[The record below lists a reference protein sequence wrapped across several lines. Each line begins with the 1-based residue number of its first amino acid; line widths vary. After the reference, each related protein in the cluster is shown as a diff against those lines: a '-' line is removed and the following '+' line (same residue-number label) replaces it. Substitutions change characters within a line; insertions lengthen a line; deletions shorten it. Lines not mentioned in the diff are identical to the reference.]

1 MPKAKY
7 HFNTDSLKF
16 EKVVISFRKRFLR
29 VSGWL
34 VTALVFGSIVL
45 LFAYNFLDSPK
56 EKQLKR
62 ELNEMTFQYELMQ
75 KKMQLASS
83 VMSDLQ
89 KRDDQVYR
97 VVFEAEPIAESVR
110 NAGYSG
116 VTRYKDLEGFDN
128 SELMKETA
136 SKLDKLYRQ
145 IYIQSKS
152 YDEVFEL
159 AKKKTEL
166 LASIPAIQP
175 VSNKGLTRVASGFG
189 YRIHPIYKTTILHT
203 GIDFTSPIGTEIY
216 ATGNGTIEKV
226 EYNGRGYGNNITIDH
241 GYGYETL
248 YGHMSRF
255 NVRAGQRVKRGDI
268 IGYVGNTGSS
278 TGPHV
283 HYEVIKNGQKIDPI
297 NFFFNDLTA
306 ADYDK
311 VREIASQQNQSF
323 D

>member
-62 ELNEMTFQYELMQ
+62 ELNEMTFQYELLQ

-226 EYNGRGYGNNITIDH
+226 EYNGRGYGNNVTIDH

-255 NVRAGQRVKRGDI
+255 NVRPGQRVKRGDI

-297 NFFFNDLTA
+297 NFFFNDLSA